1 MGSCNRIAA
10 VMLLIF
16 TINTPVWASFTLP
29 GMVYRADQMSTAI
42 NDAKDK
48 NIPILYLWSDEN
60 TTCGLCTAA
69 SIDIIEEF
77 KNSAVIVYISSKD
90 DSDWEKTPNIVKK
103 SIVSPQA
110 GKYIPKAIVMNSDNK
125 KVYAII
131 PYERDRNKRKEN
143 LHEINMAI
151 RNKRILKIFGLTTG

>member
-1 MGSCNRIAA
+1 MGNWNRI
-10 VMLLIF
+10 VVVILLIL
-16 TINTPVWASFTLP
+16 TINTSVWASFTLP
-29 GMVYRADQMSTAI
+29 GMVYRADQISTAT

-90 DSDWEKTPNIVKK
+90 DSDWDKTPNIVKK
-103 SIVSPQA
+103 AIVSPQA
-110 GKYIPKAIVMNSDNK
+110 GEYIPTAIILNSNNK

-143 LHEINMAI
+143 LHKINMAI
-151 RNKRILKIFGLTTG
+151 QK